1 MARKRRANNESPST
15 ILTRSGKAKLIANL
29 ALQLPNSNKPKTNTS
44 HGGDSSSSMPSKI
57 KANTG
62 QRGKAKV
69 GSISDSNKSPL
80 AVAEKPKFKKTET
93 PPKKLTKANV
103 KTNTS
108 DRGAASSS
116 AVATRNSNRRG
127 KEIIKSPLGVAQ
139 NPKFKKSKAPL
150 KIMATHSGK
159 KGKAKLESKLPFTDT
174 SSDVAKKIANI
185 EEPSSTKGNGK
196 LESSSRKI
204 QSLNSRK
211 IMGNVKIK
219 GKAKEDDT
227 TSSKQP
233 KLTISEERPNVH
245 ISGVLTRS
253 KAKMGSDPTPT
264 TDPEPPKSMKAKG
277 TTSTLSSARRG
288 NAKISSVPVSLI
300 DPEPPKSKKT
310 KRTTSS
316 SGRAKRY
323 GNGSCF
329 SRPKVIF
336 R

>member
-15 ILTRSGKAKLIANL
+15 ILTRSGKAKLIANF

-44 HGGDSSSSMPSKI
+44 HGGDSSSSMPSKK
-57 KANTG
+57 KAITG

-69 GSISDSNKSPL
+69 GSISDSNKEIFKSPL

-108 DRGAASSS
+108 DRGASSSS
-116 AVATRNSNRRG
+116 AVGTRNSNRHG
-127 KEIIKSPLGVAQ
+127 KEIIKLPLGVAQ
-139 NPKFKKSKAPL
+139 NPKLKKSKAPL

-174 SSDVAKKIANI
+174 SSDVAKKIANM

-196 LESSSRKI
+196 LESSARKI

-233 KLTISEERPNVH
+233 KLNISEERPNVH

-277 TTSTLSSARRG
+277 TTSTPSSARRG

-310 KRTTSS
+310 KRTT
-316 SGRAKRY
+316 
-323 GNGSCF
+323 
-329 SRPKVIF
+329 
-336 R
+336 

>member
-15 ILTRSGKAKLIANL
+15 ILTRSGKAKLIANF

-44 HGGDSSSSMPSKI
+44 HGGDSSSSMPSKK
-57 KANTG
+57 KAITG

-103 KTNTS
+103 KTSTS

-116 AVATRNSNRRG
+116 GVATRNSNRHG
-127 KEIIKSPLGVAQ
+127 KEIIKLPLGVAQ

-174 SSDVAKKIANI
+174 SSDVAKKIANM

-196 LESSSRKI
+196 LESSARKI

-233 KLTISEERPNVH
+233 KLNISEERPNVH

-277 TTSTLSSARRG
+277 TTSTPSSARRG

-310 KRTTSS
+310 KRTT
-316 SGRAKRY
+316 
-323 GNGSCF
+323 
-329 SRPKVIF
+329 
-336 R
+336 